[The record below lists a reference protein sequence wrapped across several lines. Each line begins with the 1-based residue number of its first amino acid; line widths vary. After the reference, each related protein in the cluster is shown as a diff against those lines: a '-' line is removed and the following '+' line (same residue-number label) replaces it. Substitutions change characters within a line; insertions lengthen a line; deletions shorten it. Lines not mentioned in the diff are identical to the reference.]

1 MQVTPMVETIL
12 HFNQAIASSKPNS
25 VHRDSACPFCDTE
38 ALTGILDKRESM
50 ILLENKY
57 PVLQDAYQ
65 TVLIETDQCDS
76 ELSEYPLPHLYKLIR
91 FGVEKWM
98 EMEASGR
105 YRSVLFFKNH
115 GPLSGGSIRHPHMQI
130 VGLNTID
137 YRDNLREEY
146 FIGKT
151 IAKTNGVTYNLSTK
165 PMIGFTEFNV
175 IIEDLGELDQAA
187 RFIQITAHYLLNHL
201 RSCTSYNL
209 FFYYWNEK
217 VMVKI
222 VPRFATT
229 PLFVG
234 YGLRQ
239 VTNNI
244 NNIKNDIQR
253 IYLED

>member
-1 MQVTPMVETIL
+1 MVETIL
-12 HFNQAIASSKPNS
+12 HFNQAIARTKPNS
-25 VHRDSACPFCDTE
+25 VHRNSACPFCDTE
-38 ALTGILDKRESM
+38 ALTGILDQQDSI

-57 PVLQDAYQ
+57 PVYQDAYQ
-65 TVLIETDQCDS
+65 TVLIETDVCHS

-91 FGVEKWM
+91 FGVEKWR
-98 EMEASGR
+98 EMEATGLYS
-105 YRSVLFFKNH
+105 SVLFFKNH

-130 VGLNTID
+130 VGLENIN

-146 FIGKT
+146 FIGEE
-151 IAKTNGVTYNLSTK
+151 IAAADGVSFNLSTK

-175 IIEDLGELDQAA
+175 ITRDLSQLDTAA

-201 RSCTSYNL
+201 RGCTSYNL
-209 FFYYWNEK
+209 FFYDWEGQ
-217 VMVKI
+217 VITKI

-239 VTNNI
+239 VSNNI
-244 NNIKNDIQR
+244 DHIIKDIGK
-253 IYLED
+253 IYLEG